1 MLRHKNILIAP
12 LDWGLGHAAR
22 LVPVIKRLIAEGDN
36 VILGGSGESLE
47 LLKSEFPE
55 LQSVLLPSFKIHY
68 SSGNSQ
74 VWAML
79 RQIPEIITASVRE
92 HRAIKRIVLQ
102 YGIDKVISDNR
113 FGLYGSGV
121 ESIYITHQI
130 MVKAPRWLK
139 WLEPLGYRLHRRI
152 IERYNECWVPDY
164 ADTERSLAG
173 DLTHSYPLPCNAR
186 FIGPL
191 SRFEKLKDCCK
202 PIDCDVLAIM
212 SGVEPHRT
220 IYEKSIAERYRDS
233 SLKVIL
239 VRGKAFT
246 KDGGDINYGNI
257 DVKGVLSASE
267 LLPYILGAKKIICRS
282 GYTSVM
288 DMHILGKTNV
298 EWSAT
303 PGQTEQEYLLSK
315 LSLLKNSL

>member
-1 MLRHKNILIAP
+1 MLRHKNILVAP

-22 LVPVIKRLIAEGDN
+22 LVPVIEQLLSEENN

-47 LLKSEFPE
+47 LLKSEFPK
-55 LQSVLLPSFKIHY
+55 LQSVELPSFGIRY
-68 SSGNSQ
+68 SKGYSQ

-79 RQIPEIITASVRE
+79 CQLPKIIATSIKE
-92 HRAIKRIVLQ
+92 HRAVRHIVLK
-102 YGIDKVISDNR
+102 YGIDQVISDNR
-113 FGLYGSGV
+113 FGLYGSGAY
-121 ESIYITHQI
+121 SIYITHQI
-130 MVKAPRWLK
+130 MVKMPAWLK
-139 WLEPLGYRLHRRI
+139 LLEPLVYRIHKSV

-303 PGQTEQEYLLSK
+303 PGQTEQEYLLTK
-315 LSLLKNSL
+315 LSPFKYSL

>member
-1 MLRHKNILIAP
+1 MSTILVAP
-12 LDWGLGHAAR
+12 LNWGLGHAAR
-22 LVPVIKRLIAEGDN
+22 VIPIINRLINEGAE
-36 VILGGSGESLE
+36 VILGGDGESLI
-47 LLKSEFPE
+47 LLRAEFPQLPYVE
-55 LQSVLLPSFKIHY
+55 LPELKITY
-68 SSGNSQ
+68 SKGKSQ

-79 RQIPEIITASVRE
+79 KQLPAIIRHSIKE
-92 HRAIKRIVLQ
+92 HKAIKDIVKR
-102 YGIDKVISDNR
+102 YNITKVISDNR
-113 FGLYGSGV
+113 FGLYGSGAY
-121 ESIYITHQI
+121 SIYITHQI
-130 MVKAPRWLK
+130 MVKMPAWLK
-139 WLEPLGYRLHRRI
+139 LLEPLVYRIHKSV

-288 DMHILGKTNV
+288 DMHLLGKTNV

-303 PGQTEQEYLLSK
+303 PGQTEQEYLLSV
-315 LSLLKNSL
+315 LLPN

>member
-1 MLRHKNILIAP
+1 MSTILVAP
-12 LDWGLGHAAR
+12 LNWGLGHAAR
-22 LVPVIKRLIAEGDN
+22 VIPIINRLINEGAE
-36 VILGGSGESLE
+36 VILGGDGESLK
-47 LLKSEFPE
+47 LLRAEFPQLPYVE
-55 LQSVLLPSFKIHY
+55 LPELKITY
-68 SSGNSQ
+68 SKGKSQ

-79 RQIPEIITASVRE
+79 KQLPAIIRYSIKE
-92 HRAIKRIVLQ
+92 HKAIKDIVKR
-102 YGIDKVISDNR
+102 YNITKVISDNR
-113 FGLYGSGV
+113 FGLYGSGAY
-121 ESIYITHQI
+121 SIYITHQI
-130 MVKAPRWLK
+130 MVKMPAWLK
-139 WLEPLGYRLHRRI
+139 LLEPLVYRIHKSV

-220 IYEKSIAERYRDS
+220 IFEKSIVERYRDS

-303 PGQTEQEYLLSK
+303 PGQTEQEYLLTK
-315 LSLLKNSL
+315 LSPFKYSL

>member
-1 MLRHKNILIAP
+1 MSTILVAP
-12 LDWGLGHAAR
+12 LNWGLGHAAR
-22 LVPVIKRLIAEGDN
+22 VIPIINRLINEGAE
-36 VILGGSGESLE
+36 VILGGDGESLK
-47 LLKSEFPE
+47 LLRAEFPQLPYVE
-55 LQSVLLPSFKIHY
+55 LPELKITY
-68 SSGNSQ
+68 SKGKSQ

-79 RQIPEIITASVRE
+79 KQLPAIIRYSIKE
-92 HRAIKRIVLQ
+92 HKAIKDIVKR
-102 YGIDKVISDNR
+102 YNITKVISDNR
-113 FGLYGSGV
+113 FGLYGSGAY
-121 ESIYITHQI
+121 SIYITHQI
-130 MVKAPRWLK
+130 MVKMPAWLK
-139 WLEPLGYRLHRRI
+139 LLEPLVYRIHKSV

-303 PGQTEQEYLLSK
+303 PGQTEQEYLLSV
-315 LSLLKNSL
+315 LLPDK

>member
-1 MLRHKNILIAP
+1 MSTILVAP
-12 LDWGLGHAAR
+12 LNWGLGHAAR
-22 LVPVIKRLIAEGDN
+22 VIPIINRLINEGAE
-36 VILGGSGESLE
+36 VILGGDGESLK
-47 LLKSEFPE
+47 LLRAEFPQLPYVE
-55 LQSVLLPSFKIHY
+55 LPELKITY
-68 SSGNSQ
+68 SKGKSQ

-79 RQIPEIITASVRE
+79 KQLPAIIRYSIKE
-92 HRAIKRIVLQ
+92 HKAIKDIVKR
-102 YGIDKVISDNR
+102 YNITKVISDNR
-113 FGLYGSGV
+113 FGLYGSGAY
-121 ESIYITHQI
+121 SIYITHQI
-130 MVKAPRWLK
+130 MVKMPAWLK
-139 WLEPLGYRLHRRI
+139 LLEPLVYRIHKSV

-303 PGQTEQEYLLSK
+303 PGQTEQEYLLSV
-315 LSLLKNSL
+315 LLPN